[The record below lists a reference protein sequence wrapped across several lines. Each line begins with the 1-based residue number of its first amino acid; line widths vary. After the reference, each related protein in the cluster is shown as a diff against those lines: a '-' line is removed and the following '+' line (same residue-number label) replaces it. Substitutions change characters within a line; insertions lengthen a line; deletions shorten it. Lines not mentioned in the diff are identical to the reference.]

1 LQEEL
6 FFEPVNR
13 QGAFFQNSAPL
24 IGRKTEKEI
33 SFKRAMS
40 KSEYT
45 IGEIT
50 RIVKGEL
57 IQESDENAL
66 ISELV
71 IDSRRLIF
79 PEGSLFFAL
88 ISKRN
93 DGHKYIEELY
103 NKGVRSFIVETE
115 PSNLLL
121 LYNANIIKVKNS
133 LTSLQSL
140 AADHRKRFNIPVIG
154 ITGSNGK
161 TIVKEWLYQLLNES
175 KNIVRSPKSFNSQI
189 GVPLSVW
196 QMNEDN
202 ELAIFEAGISEQ
214 DEMDHLQSIIQPTI
228 GIFTNIGHAHD
239 ENFIN
244 RTQKAGE
251 KLKLFTKVKTLIY
264 CIDQKELQEG
274 IIKTGILKNI
284 GTFTWSRKTDADLM
298 VTSVTN
304 DGHYTYLTGIY
315 KNTELKI
322 GIPFT
327 DEASIENAIHCWAT
341 LLLMGFSQLLIARRM
356 RTLQPL
362 AMRLEMKAGI
372 NNCTLINDS
381 YSNDIDSL
389 AIALDFLNQ
398 QKQHRKK
405 TVILSDILQSGR
417 SDSHLYHEVSEL
429 LDMKQVNRLIGI
441 GKGISRQ
448 ASLFK
453 MDKEFFNSTE
463 DFLDSYTL
471 SSFANESVLLKGA
484 RLFGFERIS
493 ESLQQKT
500 HETVLE
506 IDLNALVH
514 NLNYYRSKLEPGL
527 KVMAMVKAFSY
538 GSGSYEIANVL
549 QFHQVDY
556 LTVAYTDE
564 GVELRKAGIK
574 LPIMV
579 MNPDEESFDAMLKYQ
594 LEPEIY
600 SFRVLK
606 MLETALLRLS
616 PNSQP
621 VGIHIK
627 IDTGMHRLGFDPA
640 EVDELINQI
649 KGRPYIVV
657 KSVFSHL
664 AASDNMKNDDF
675 TRHQI
680 SLFRMISE
688 RICYE
693 FEYPILRHI
702 ANTAAISRFPEARF
716 DMVRLGI
723 GLYGIAPLTEEQEKL
738 ENVSTLRSI
747 ISQIKNVLPEDTVG
761 YDRRYKAMT
770 ETTIAI
776 VPIGYAD
783 GLSRALSNG
792 IGHFK
797 VKGKF
802 APVVGSICMDMTMID
817 ITGINA
823 REGDEVIIF
832 GKDLPI
838 TRLADEMGSIPYEI
852 LSGISQRVKRVYY
865 QE

>member
-1 LQEEL
+1 
-6 FFEPVNR
+6 
-13 QGAFFQNSAPL
+13 
-24 IGRKTEKEI
+24 
-33 SFKRAMS
+33 MS
-40 KSEYT
+40 KSEYS
-45 IGEIT
+45 ISDIN

-57 IQESDENAL
+57 ILESNTNTL
-66 ISELV
+66 ISELA
-71 IDSRRLIF
+71 IDSRRLIV
-79 PEGSLFFAL
+79 PEVSIFFAL
-88 ISKRN
+88 TSKRN

-103 NKGVRSFIVETE
+103 DKGVRNFVVEHE

-121 LYNANIIKVKNS
+121 LYNANIIKVKNT
-133 LTSLQSL
+133 LTALQAL
-140 AADHRKRFNIPVIG
+140 AAAHRKQFSIPVIG

-161 TIVKEWLYQLLNES
+161 TIVKEWLYQLMNES
-175 KNIVRSPKSFNSQI
+175 RNIVRSPKSFNSQI

-196 QMNEDN
+196 QMREDHD
-202 ELAIFEAGISEQ
+202 LGIFEAGISEQ
-214 DEMDHLQSIIQPTI
+214 DEMDHLQPIIQPTI

-274 IIKTGILKNI
+274 IIKTGLLKNI
-284 GTFTWSRKTDADLM
+284 ETFTWSRKTAADLQI
-298 VTSVTN
+298 TSVQS
-304 DGHYTYLTGIY
+304 DGHFSKLTGLF
-315 KNTELKI
+315 KNSEI
-322 GIPFT
+322 IIDIPFI

-341 LLLMGFSQLLIARRM
+341 MLLMDFNNKLISKRM

-389 AIALDFLNQ
+389 SIALDFLNQ

-417 SDSHLYHEVSEL
+417 SDSHLYSEVSEL
-429 LDMKQVNRLIGI
+429 LNQKKVNRFIGI
-441 GKGISRQ
+441 GKGISRH

-453 MDKEFFNSTE
+453 MENEFFETTDE
-463 DFLDSYTL
+463 FLESYSL
-471 SSFANESVLLKGA
+471 NAFANESILLKGA
-484 RLFGFERIS
+484 RIFGFERIT

-514 NLNYYRSKLEPGL
+514 NLNYYRSMVDPG
-527 KVMAMVKAFSY
+527 VRIMAMVKAFSY

-556 LTVAYTDE
+556 LTVAYADE

-579 MNPDEESFDAMLKYQ
+579 MNPDEESFDAIIKYQ

-606 MLETALLRLS
+606 MLEAALLRMT

-627 IDTGMHRLGFDPA
+627 IDTGMHRLGFDPT

-649 KGRPYIVV
+649 KGRTPISV

-664 AASDNMKNDDF
+664 AASDSESNDDF

-688 RICYE
+688 RISYE
-693 FEYPILRHI
+693 FDYPIFRHI
-702 ANTAAISRFPEARF
+702 ANTAAITRFPEARF
-716 DMVRLGI
+716 DMVRIGI
-723 GLYGIAPLTEEQEKL
+723 GLYGIAPLPAEQEFL
-738 ENVSTLRSI
+738 QNVSTLRSV
-747 ISQIKNVLPEDTVG
+747 ISQIKHILPDDTVG
-761 YDRRYKAMT
+761 YNRRYKAKN

-792 IGHFK
+792 IGHLK
-797 VKGKF
+797 VRGKLV
-802 APVVGSICMDMTMID
+802 PIVGSICMDMTMID

-823 REGDEVIIF
+823 HEGDEVLIF

-852 LSGISQRVKRVYY
+852 MSSISQRVKRIYY

>member
-1 LQEEL
+1 
-6 FFEPVNR
+6 
-13 QGAFFQNSAPL
+13 
-24 IGRKTEKEI
+24 
-33 SFKRAMS
+33 MS
-40 KSEYT
+40 KSEYS
-45 IGEIT
+45 INDINK
-50 RIVKGEL
+50 IVKGEL
-57 IQESDENAL
+57 ILENNSNAL
-66 ISELV
+66 ISELA
-71 IDSRRLIF
+71 IDSRKLIV
-79 PEGSLFFAL
+79 PEVSLFFAL
-88 ISKRN
+88 TSKRN

-103 NKGVRSFIVETE
+103 EKGVRNFIVEYE

-121 LYNANIIKVKNS
+121 LYNANIIKVKNT
-133 LTSLQSL
+133 LIALQVL
-140 AADHRKRFNIPVIG
+140 AAAHRKQFNIPVIG

-175 KNIVRSPKSFNSQI
+175 RNIVRSPKSFNSQI

-196 QMNEDN
+196 QMRDDHD
-202 ELAIFEAGISEQ
+202 LGIFEAGISEQ
-214 DEMDHLQSIIQPTI
+214 DEMDRLQPIIQPTI

-239 ENFIN
+239 ENFIS

-274 IIKTGILKNI
+274 IIKSGLLKNI
-284 GTFTWSRKTDADLM
+284 ETFTWSRKTEADLQIK
-298 VTSVTN
+298 SVES
-304 DGHYTYLTGIY
+304 DGHFSKLSGLY
-315 KNTELKI
+315 KDSEVTI
-322 GIPFT
+322 DIPFI
-327 DEASIENAIHCWAT
+327 DEASVENAIHCWAT
-341 LLLMGFSQLLIARRM
+341 MLLMDYNNKLISKRM
-356 RTLQPL
+356 RNLQPL

-389 AIALDFLNQ
+389 SIALDFLNQ

-417 SDSHLYHEVSEL
+417 SDSHLYNEVSEL
-429 LDMKQVNRLIGI
+429 LNQKKVDRFIGI
-441 GKGISRQ
+441 GKGISRH
-448 ASLFK
+448 AALFK
-453 MDKEFFNSTE
+453 MENQFFESTE
-463 DFLDSYTL
+463 EFLDSYSL
-471 SSFANESVLLKGA
+471 NEFVNESILLKGA
-484 RLFGFERIS
+484 RVFRFERIT

-514 NLNYYRSKLEPGL
+514 NLNYYRSMVDPGV
-527 KVMAMVKAFSY
+527 KIMAMVKAFSY

-556 LTVAYTDE
+556 LTVAYADE
-564 GVELRKAGIK
+564 GVELRKSGIK

-579 MNPDEESFDAMLKYQ
+579 MNPDEESFDAIIKYQ

-606 MLETALLRLS
+606 MLEAALLRMTS
-616 PNSQP
+616 NSQT

-627 IDTGMHRLGFDPA
+627 IDTGMHRLGFDPI

-649 KGRPYIVV
+649 KGRATISV

-664 AASDNMKNDDF
+664 AASDNVSSDDF

-680 SLFRMISE
+680 SLFRMISD
-688 RICYE
+688 RISYE
-693 FEYPILRHI
+693 FDYPILRHI
-702 ANTAAISRFPEARF
+702 ANTAAITRFPEARF
-716 DMVRLGI
+716 DMVRIGI
-723 GLYGIAPLTEEQEKL
+723 GLYGIAPMPEEQEFL
-738 ENVSTLRSI
+738 QNVSTLRSV
-747 ISQIKNVLPEDTVG
+747 ISQIKHVQPNDTVG
-761 YDRRYKAMT
+761 YNRRYKAKK

-792 IGHFK
+792 IGHLK
-797 VKGKF
+797 VRGKLT
-802 APVVGSICMDMTMID
+802 PIVGSICMDMTMID
-817 ITGINA
+817 ITCINA
-823 REGDEVIIF
+823 QEGDEVLIF

-852 LSGISQRVKRVYY
+852 LSSISQRVKRVYY

>member
-1 LQEEL
+1 
-6 FFEPVNR
+6 
-13 QGAFFQNSAPL
+13 
-24 IGRKTEKEI
+24 
-33 SFKRAMS
+33 MS

-45 IGEIT
+45 ISEIT
-50 RIVKGEL
+50 RIIKGEL
-57 IQESDENAL
+57 IQESNADAL
-66 ISELV
+66 ITELT
-71 IDSRRLIF
+71 IDSRRLIT
-79 PEGSLFFAL
+79 PEVSLFFAL
-88 ISKRN
+88 TSKRN
-93 DGHKYIEELY
+93 DGHKYIEEIY
-103 NKGVRSFIVETE
+103 EKGVRNFVVEVA
-115 PSNLLL
+115 PVNLLL
-121 LYNANIIKVKNS
+121 LYNANIILVKNTLS
-133 LTSLQSL
+133 ALQAL
-140 AADHRKRFNIPVIG
+140 AAAHRKQFKMPVIG

-196 QMNEDN
+196 QIREDHD
-202 ELAIFEAGISEQ
+202 LAIFEAGISEP
-214 DEMDHLQSIIQPTI
+214 DEMDHLQPIIQPSI

-244 RTQKAGE
+244 RIQKAGE

-274 IIKTGILKNI
+274 IIKTGLLKNI
-284 GTFTWSRKTDADLM
+284 ETFTWSRKTDADLQIKTVYSEGHFTQ
-298 VTSVTN
+298 VTAS
-304 DGHYTYLTGIY
+304 Y
-315 KNTELKI
+315 KESEI
-322 GIPFT
+322 SIEIPFT
-327 DEASIENAIHCWAT
+327 DEASIENAIHCWSAM
-341 LLLMGFSQLLIARRM
+341 LLMGFGNELISKRM

-417 SDSHLYHEVSEL
+417 SENQLYSDVSEL
-429 LDMKQVNRLIGI
+429 LNQKQIDRLVGI

-448 ASLFK
+448 SALFK
-453 MDKEFFNSTE
+453 IEKEFFTTTE
-463 DFLDSYTL
+463 EFLESY
-471 SSFANESVLLKGA
+471 SSGAFANESILLKGA
-484 RLFGFERIS
+484 RVFGFERIT

-506 IDLNALVH
+506 INLNALVH
-514 NLNYYRSKLEPGL
+514 NLNYYRSKIDPGV

-538 GSGSYEIANVL
+538 GSGSFEIANVL

-556 LTVAYTDE
+556 LAVAYADE
-564 GVELRKAGIK
+564 GVELRKAGIV

-600 SFRVLK
+600 SFRILK
-606 MLETALLRLS
+606 MLEAALLRQS
-616 PNSQP
+616 INAHP
-621 VGIHIK
+621 VGVHIK
-627 IDTGMHRLGFDPA
+627 IDTGMHRLGFNPSD
-640 EVDELINQI
+640 VDELINQL
-649 KGRPYIVV
+649 KGRPNIVI

-664 AASDNMKNDDF
+664 AASDSPNNDDF

-688 RICYE
+688 RINSE
-693 FEYPILRHI
+693 FDYPILRHL
-702 ANTAAISRFPEARF
+702 ANTAAITRFPEARF
-716 DMVRLGI
+716 DMVRVGI
-723 GLYGIAPLTEEQEKL
+723 GLYGISPNPDEQELL
-738 ENVSTLRSI
+738 ENVSTLRSV
-747 ISQIKNVLPEDTVG
+747 ISQIKHVNAGDTVG
-761 YDRRYKAMT
+761 YNRRYKAKRD
-770 ETTIAI
+770 TTIAV

-792 IGHFK
+792 IGHLK
-797 VKGKF
+797 VRGKF
-802 APVVGSICMDMTMID
+802 APIVGSICMDMTMID
-817 ITGINA
+817 ITCINA
-823 REGDEVIIF
+823 QEGDEVIIF
-832 GKDLPI
+832 GKELPI

-852 LSGISQRVKRVYY
+852 LSGISQRVKRVYF

>member
-1 LQEEL
+1 
-6 FFEPVNR
+6 
-13 QGAFFQNSAPL
+13 
-24 IGRKTEKEI
+24 
-33 SFKRAMS
+33 MS

-45 IGEIT
+45 ISEIT
-50 RIVKGEL
+50 RIIKGVL
-57 IQESDENAL
+57 IHESDANAL
-66 ISELV
+66 IRELA
-71 IDSRRLIF
+71 IDSRRLIM

-88 ISKRN
+88 TSKRN

-103 NKGVRSFIVETE
+103 EKGVRNFVVEME
-115 PSNLLL
+115 PTNLLL
-121 LYNANIIKVKNS
+121 LYNANIILVKNT
-133 LTSLQSL
+133 LFALQAL
-140 AADHRKRFNIPVIG
+140 AAAHRKQFNIPVIG

-161 TIVKEWLYQLLNES
+161 TMVKEWLYQLLNES

-196 QMNEDN
+196 QMREDHD
-202 ELAIFEAGISEQ
+202 LAIFEAGISEP
-214 DEMDHLQSIIQPTI
+214 DEMDHLQPIIQPTI

-244 RTQKAGE
+244 RIQKAGE
-251 KLKLFTKVKTLIY
+251 KFKLFTKVKTLVY
-264 CIDQKELQEG
+264 SIDQKELQEG
-274 IIKTGILKNI
+274 IIKTGLLKNI
-284 GTFTWSRKTDADLM
+284 ETFTWSRKVAADLQIL
-298 VTSVTN
+298 SVEPN
-304 DGHYTYLTGIY
+304 GHFTQLNATYKGSEISI
-315 KNTELKI
+315 E
-322 GIPFT
+322 IPFT

-341 LLLMGFSQLLIARRM
+341 MLLMDYNNTLIAKRM
-356 RTLQPL
+356 RMLQPL

-389 AIALDFLNQ
+389 SIALDFLNQ

-417 SDSHLYHEVSEL
+417 SENHLYSEVSEL
-429 LDMKQVNRLIGI
+429 LNQKKIDRLIGI

-453 MDKEFFNSTE
+453 VEKEFFNTTE
-463 DFLDSYTL
+463 EFLDSYSL
-471 SSFANESVLLKGA
+471 NAFANESILLKGA
-484 RLFGFERIS
+484 RMFGFERIT

-506 IDLNALVH
+506 IDLSALVH
-514 NLNYYRSKLEPGL
+514 NLNYYRSKLDPGT

-538 GSGSYEIANVL
+538 GSGSFEIANIL

-556 LTVAYTDE
+556 LTVAYADE
-564 GVELRKAGIK
+564 GIELRKAGIK

-579 MNPDEESFDAMLKYQ
+579 MNPDEESFDAIIKYQ

-606 MLETALLRLS
+606 MLEASLLKLS
-616 PNSQP
+616 VNSPP

-627 IDTGMHRLGFDPA
+627 IDTGMHRLGFDPV

-649 KGRPYIVV
+649 KDRPHISV

-664 AASDNMKNDDF
+664 AASDSPANDDF

-688 RICYE
+688 RISFE
-693 FEYPILRHI
+693 FDYPILSHI
-702 ANTAAISRFPEARF
+702 ANTAAITRFPEARF

-723 GLYGIAPLTEEQEKL
+723 GLYGIAPMPEEQEKL

-747 ISQIKNVLPEDTVG
+747 ISQIKHVQSDDTVG
-761 YDRRYKAMT
+761 YNRRYKANK

-792 IGHFK
+792 IGHLK
-797 VKGKF
+797 VRGIF
-802 APVVGSICMDMTMID
+802 APIVGSICMDMTMID
-817 ITGINA
+817 ITCINA
-823 REGDEVIIF
+823 HEGDEVIIF

-852 LSGISQRVKRVYY
+852 LSGISQRVKRVYF

>member
-1 LQEEL
+1 
-6 FFEPVNR
+6 
-13 QGAFFQNSAPL
+13 
-24 IGRKTEKEI
+24 
-33 SFKRAMS
+33 MS

-45 IGEIT
+45 ISEIT
-50 RIVKGEL
+50 RIIKGEL
-57 IQESDENAL
+57 IQESDPNTT
-66 ISELV
+66 ISELA
-71 IDSRRLIF
+71 IDSRRLIV
-79 PEGSLFFAL
+79 PEVSLFFAL
-88 ISKRN
+88 TSKRN

-103 NKGVRSFIVETE
+103 EKGVRNFVVENE

-121 LYNANIIKVKNS
+121 LYNTNIIKVKNT
-133 LTSLQSL
+133 LLALQAL
-140 AADHRKRFNIPVIG
+140 AAAHRKQFNIPVIG

-175 KNIVRSPKSFNSQI
+175 RNIVRSPKSFNSQI

-196 QMNEDN
+196 QIREDHD
-202 ELAIFEAGISEQ
+202 LAIFEAGISEQ
-214 DEMDHLQSIIQPTI
+214 DEMDHLQPIIQPTI

-239 ENFIN
+239 ENFIS

-264 CIDQKELQEG
+264 CIDQKELQEA
-274 IIKTGILKNI
+274 IIKTGLLKNI
-284 GTFTWSRKTDADLM
+284 ETFTWSRKTIADLQII
-298 VTSVTN
+298 SVHSDAHFTQ
-304 DGHYTYLTGIY
+304 LTAIY
-315 KNTELKI
+315 KEAEISLR
-322 GIPFT
+322 IPFT

-341 LLLMGFSQLLIARRM
+341 MLLMGYSNTLISNRM

-362 AMRLEMKAGI
+362 AMRLEMKAGT

-389 AIALDFLNQ
+389 SIALDFLNQ

-417 SDSHLYHEVSEL
+417 SDSHLYKEVSEL
-429 LDMKQVNRLIGI
+429 LDMKQVDRLIGI
-441 GKGISRQ
+441 GKGIGRQ
-448 ASLFK
+448 SVLFK
-453 MDKEFFNSTE
+453 MEKEFFDTTE
-463 DFLDSYTL
+463 DFLNSFTL
-471 SSFANESVLLKGA
+471 NAFANESILLKGA
-484 RLFGFERIS
+484 RIFGFERIT

-506 IDLNALVH
+506 INLNALVH
-514 NLNYYRSKLEPGL
+514 NLNYYRALLDPGV

-538 GSGSYEIANVL
+538 GSGSFEIANTL
-549 QFHQVDY
+549 QFHQIDY
-556 LTVAYTDE
+556 LTVAYADE

-579 MNPDEESFDAMLKYQ
+579 MNPDEESFDAIIKYH

-606 MLETALLRLS
+606 MLEAALLRMTI
-616 PNSQP
+616 NSQP

-627 IDTGMHRLGFDPA
+627 IDTGMHRLGFDPI
-640 EVDELINQI
+640 EIDELIKQI
-649 KGRPYIVV
+649 KGRATIKV

-664 AASDNMKNDDF
+664 AASDSEKNDDF

-688 RICYE
+688 RICIE
-693 FEYPILRHI
+693 FDYPILRHI
-702 ANTAAISRFPEARF
+702 ANTAAITRFPEAHF

-723 GLYGIAPLTEEQEKL
+723 GLYGIAPLADEQDYL
-738 ENVSTLRSI
+738 ENVSTLRSV
-747 ISQIKNVLPEDTVG
+747 ISQIKHVLPPDTVG
-761 YDRRYKAMT
+761 YNRRYKAKK

-792 IGHFK
+792 IGHLR

-802 APVVGSICMDMTMID
+802 VPIVGSICMDMTMID
-817 ITGINA
+817 ISGINA
-823 REGDEVIIF
+823 HEGDEVLIF

-838 TRLADEMGSIPYEI
+838 ARLADEMGSIPYEI
-852 LSGISQRVKRVYY
+852 LTGISQRVKRVYY

>member
-1 LQEEL
+1 
-6 FFEPVNR
+6 
-13 QGAFFQNSAPL
+13 
-24 IGRKTEKEI
+24 
-33 SFKRAMS
+33 MS

-45 IGEIT
+45 VSEIT
-50 RIVKGEL
+50 RILKGEL
-57 IQESDENAL
+57 IQESNENAL

-71 IDSRRLIF
+71 IDSRQLIV
-79 PEGSLFFAL
+79 PDGSLFFA
-88 ISKRN
+88 ITSKRN

-103 NKGVRSFIVETE
+103 NKGVRNFVVEVE

-121 LYNANIIKVKNS
+121 LYDANIIRVNNT
-133 LTSLQSL
+133 LTALQTL
-140 AADHRKRFNIPVIG
+140 AAAHRKQFNIPVIG

-175 KNIVRSPKSFNSQI
+175 KNVVRSPKSFNSQI

-196 QMNEDN
+196 QIREDH

-214 DEMDHLQSIIQPTI
+214 DEMDHLQPIIQPTI

-251 KLKLFTKVKTLIY
+251 KLKLFTKVKTLVY
-264 CIDQKELQEG
+264 CTDQKELQEG
-274 IIKTGILKNI
+274 IIKTGLLKNI
-284 GTFTWSRKTDADLM
+284 ETFTWSRKGIADLQI
-298 VTSVTN
+298 TSVETT
-304 DGHYTYLTGIY
+304 GHYTQLTGIY
-315 KNTELKI
+315 KNNEISI

-327 DEASIENAIHCWAT
+327 DDASIENVIHCWAT
-341 LLLMGFSQLLIARRM
+341 MLLMGYSQLLITRRM

-362 AMRLEMKAGI
+362 AMRLEMKAGM

-389 AIALDFLNQ
+389 SIALDFLNQ
-398 QKQHRKK
+398 QKQHRKR

-417 SDSHLYHEVSEL
+417 SDSHLYKEVNEL
-429 LDMKQVNRLIGI
+429 LETKQIDRLIGI

-448 ASLFK
+448 TSLFK
-453 MDKEFFNSTE
+453 MEKEFFNSTE
-463 DFLDSYTL
+463 EFLDSY
-471 SSFANESVLLKGA
+471 SSSAFANESILLKGA
-484 RLFGFERIS
+484 RIFGFERIT

-514 NLNYYRSKLEPGL
+514 NLNYYRSKLDPGV

-556 LTVAYTDE
+556 LTVAYADE
-564 GVELRKAGIK
+564 GVELRKAGIR

-579 MNPDEESFDAMLKYQ
+579 MNPDEESFDTMLRFQ

-606 MLETALLRLS
+606 MLEASLLRLS
-616 PNSQP
+616 SNSQP

-649 KGRPYIVV
+649 KGRPHIVV

-664 AASDNMKNDDF
+664 AASDNPKNDDF

-688 RICYE
+688 RISFE
-693 FEYPILRHI
+693 FDYPILRHI
-702 ANTAAISRFPEARF
+702 ANTAAISRFPEARL

-723 GLYGIAPLTEEQEKL
+723 GLYGIAPMPEEQEKL
-738 ENVSTLRSI
+738 EYVSTLRSI
-747 ISQIKNVLPEDTVG
+747 ISQIKHIAPEDTVG
-761 YDRRYKAMT
+761 YDRRYKAKK
-770 ETTIAI
+770 ETSIAI

-792 IGHFK
+792 IGHLK
-797 VKGKF
+797 VNGKF
-802 APVVGSICMDMTMID
+802 APIVGSICMDMTMID
-817 ITGINA
+817 VTEINA
-823 REGDEVIIF
+823 REGDDVIIF
-832 GKDLPI
+832 GKELPI
-838 TRLADEMGSIPYEI
+838 SRLADEMGSIPYEI
-852 LSGISQRVKRVYY
+852 LSGISQRVKRVYF

>member
-1 LQEEL
+1 
-6 FFEPVNR
+6 
-13 QGAFFQNSAPL
+13 
-24 IGRKTEKEI
+24 
-33 SFKRAMS
+33 MS

-45 IGEIT
+45 ISEIT

-57 IQESDENAL
+57 IQESDDPSL
-66 ISELV
+66 INELV
-71 IDSRRLIF
+71 IDSRRLVA

-88 ISKRN
+88 TSKRN

-103 NKGVRSFIVETE
+103 EKGVRNFIVENE
-115 PSNLLL
+115 PPNLLL
-121 LYNANIIKVKNS
+121 LYNANIVKVKNS
-133 LTSLQSL
+133 LFALQ
-140 AADHRKRFNIPVIG
+140 AVAIAHRKQFKIPVLG

-196 QMNEDN
+196 QMREDHD
-202 ELAIFEAGISEQ
+202 LAIFEAGISEP
-214 DEMDHLQSIIQPTI
+214 DEMDHLQPIIQPTI

-244 RTQKAGE
+244 RIQKAGE
-251 KLKLFTKVKTLIY
+251 KLKLFTRVKTLIY

-284 GTFTWSRKTDADLM
+284 ETFTWSRNTKADLQI
-298 VTSVTN
+298 TSVLAN
-304 DGHYTYLTGIY
+304 GHYTQIAGIF
-315 KNTELKI
+315 KGNEISI

-327 DEASIENAIHCWAT
+327 DEASIENVIHCWAT
-341 LLLMGFSQLLIARRM
+341 MLLMGFGQNMITRRM
-356 RTLQPL
+356 RNLQPL
-362 AMRLEMKAGI
+362 AMRLEMKAGM

-417 SDSHLYHEVSEL
+417 SDSHLYNEVNEL
-429 LDMKQVNRLIGI
+429 LVSKQIDRLIGI

-448 ASLFK
+448 APIFK
-453 MDKEFFNSTE
+453 METEFFGSTE
-463 DFLDSYTL
+463 EFLDSYSLTA
-471 SSFANESVLLKGA
+471 FVNESILLKGA
-484 RLFGFERIS
+484 RIFGFERIT
-493 ESLQQKT
+493 EALQQKT

-506 IDLNALVH
+506 IDLNAIVH
-514 NLNYYRSKLEPGL
+514 NLNYYRAKIDSGV

-556 LTVAYTDE
+556 LTVAYADE
-564 GVELRKAGIK
+564 GVELRKAGIR

-579 MNPDEESFDAMLKYQ
+579 MNPDEESFDTMLKYQ

-606 MLETALLRLS
+606 MLETALLRFTA
-616 PNSQP
+616 NSQP

-627 IDTGMHRLGFDPA
+627 IDTGMHRLGFDPT

-649 KGRPYIVV
+649 KGRAHIRV

-664 AASDNMKNDDF
+664 AASDNEKNDDF

-688 RICYE
+688 RICFE
-693 FEYPILRHI
+693 FDYPILRHI
-702 ANTAAISRFPEARF
+702 ANTAAITRFPESRF

-723 GLYGIAPLTEEQEKL
+723 GLYGIAPMPEEQDKL

-747 ISQIKNVLPEDTVG
+747 ISQIKHIYPEETVG
-761 YDRRYKAMT
+761 YNRRYKAKK
-770 ETTIAI
+770 ETAIAI

-792 IGHFK
+792 IGHLK
-797 VKGKF
+797 VNGKF
-802 APVVGSICMDMTMID
+802 APVVGNICMDMTMID
-817 ITGINA
+817 VTEISA

-832 GKDLPI
+832 GKELPI

>member
-1 LQEEL
+1 
-6 FFEPVNR
+6 
-13 QGAFFQNSAPL
+13 
-24 IGRKTEKEI
+24 
-33 SFKRAMS
+33 MS
-40 KSEYT
+40 KSEYP
-45 IGEIT
+45 ISEIT
-50 RIVKGEL
+50 RIIKGEL
-57 IQESDENAL
+57 IHASDPNAH
-66 ISELV
+66 ISELA
-71 IDSRRLIF
+71 IDSRRLII

-88 ISKRN
+88 TSKRN

-103 NKGVRSFIVETE
+103 EKGVRNFVVEHE
-115 PSNLLL
+115 PANLLL
-121 LYNANIIKVKNS
+121 LYNANIILVKNT
-133 LTSLQSL
+133 LFALQAL
-140 AADHRKRFNIPVIG
+140 AAAHRKQFKIPVIG

-161 TIVKEWLYQLLNES
+161 TMVKEWLYQLLNES

-196 QMNEDN
+196 QMREDD
-202 ELAIFEAGISEQ
+202 ELAIFEAGISEP
-214 DEMDHLQSIIQPTI
+214 DEMDHLQPIIQPTL

-244 RTQKAGE
+244 RIQKAGE
-251 KLKLFTKVKTLIY
+251 KFKLFTKVKTLIY

-274 IIKTGILKNI
+274 IIKTGLLKNI
-284 GTFTWSRKTDADLM
+284 ETFTWSRKVAADLKVSM
-298 VTSVTN
+298 VLH
-304 DGHYTYLTGIY
+304 DGHFTELTAIY
-315 KNTELKI
+315 KGDEI
-322 GIPFT
+322 SISIPFT

-341 LLLMGFSQLLIARRM
+341 MLLMGYNNTLISKRM

-389 AIALDFLNQ
+389 SIALDFLIQ

-417 SDSHLYHEVSEL
+417 SENHLYGEVSEL
-429 LDMKQVNRLIGI
+429 LNQKKIDRLIGI

-448 ASLFK
+448 AALFK
-453 MDKEFFNSTE
+453 VEKEFFNTTE
-463 DFLDSYTL
+463 EFLDSY
-471 SSFANESVLLKGA
+471 SVNVFANESILLKGA
-484 RLFGFERIS
+484 RIFGFERIT

-506 IDLNALVH
+506 IDLNALVQ
-514 NLNYYRSKLEPGL
+514 NLNYYRSKLDTGV

-538 GSGSYEIANVL
+538 GSGSFEIANIL

-556 LTVAYTDE
+556 LTVAYADE
-564 GVELRKAGIK
+564 GIELRKAGIK

-579 MNPDEESFDAMLKYQ
+579 MNPDEESFDAIIKYQ

-606 MLETALLRLS
+606 MLETSLLKLS
-616 PNSQP
+616 VNSPP

-627 IDTGMHRLGFDPA
+627 IDTGMHRLGFDPV

-649 KGRPYIVV
+649 KGRGHIIV

-664 AASDNMKNDDF
+664 AASDSPANDDF

-688 RICYE
+688 RISLE

-702 ANTAAISRFPEARF
+702 ANTAAITRFPEACF

-723 GLYGIAPLTEEQEKL
+723 GLYGIAPMPEEQEKL
-738 ENVSTLRSI
+738 VNVSTLRSI
-747 ISQIKNVLPEDTVG
+747 ISQIKHVPAGDTIG
-761 YDRRYKAMT
+761 YNRRFKAKHD
-770 ETTIAI
+770 TTIAI

-792 IGHFK
+792 IGHLK
-797 VKGKF
+797 VGGKF
-802 APVVGSICMDMTMID
+802 APIVGSICMDMTMID
-817 ITGINA
+817 ITCIKA
-823 REGDEVIIF
+823 HEGDEVIIF

-852 LSGISQRVKRVYY
+852 LTGISQRVKRVYF

>member
-1 LQEEL
+1 
-6 FFEPVNR
+6 
-13 QGAFFQNSAPL
+13 
-24 IGRKTEKEI
+24 
-33 SFKRAMS
+33 MS
-40 KSEYT
+40 KSEYS
-45 IGEIT
+45 ISEIT
-50 RIVKGEL
+50 QIVKGEL
-57 IQESDENAL
+57 IHVSDADAL
-66 ISELV
+66 ITELA
-71 IDSRRLIF
+71 IDSRRIIL

-88 ISKRN
+88 TSKRN

-103 NKGVRSFIVETE
+103 EKGVRNFVVEKE
-115 PSNLLL
+115 PVNLLL
-121 LYNANIIKVKNS
+121 LYNTNIIKVKNT
-133 LTSLQSL
+133 LFALQAL
-140 AADHRKRFNIPVIG
+140 ATAHRKQFNIPVIG

-196 QMNEDN
+196 QIREDH
-202 ELAIFEAGISEQ
+202 ELAIFEAGISEP
-214 DEMDHLQSIIQPTI
+214 DEMDHLQPIIQPTI

-244 RTQKAGE
+244 RIQKAGE
-251 KLKLFTKVKTLIY
+251 KFKLFTKVKTLVY

-274 IIKTGILKNI
+274 IIKTGLLKNI
-284 GTFTWSRKTDADLM
+284 DTFTWSRKTSADLQITT
-298 VTSVTN
+298 VCR
-304 DGHYTYLTGIY
+304 DGHTMQLTGLYQDAEIS
-315 KNTELKI
+315 I
-322 GIPFT
+322 AIPFT

-341 LLLMGFSQLLIARRM
+341 MLLMGYNNTLISRRM
-356 RTLQPL
+356 RMLQPL

-389 AIALDFLNQ
+389 SIALDFLNQ

-417 SDSHLYHEVSEL
+417 SDSHLYGDVSEL
-429 LDMKQVNRLIGI
+429 LNQRHIDRLIGI
-441 GKGISRQ
+441 GNGISRH
-448 ASLFK
+448 STLFK
-453 MDKEFFNSTE
+453 MEKEFFSTTE
-463 DFLDSYTL
+463 EFLDSY
-471 SSFANESVLLKGA
+471 SISAFANESILLKGA
-484 RLFGFERIS
+484 RIFGFERIT
-493 ESLQQKT
+493 EALQQKT

-506 IDLNALVH
+506 IDLNALVY
-514 NLNYYRSKLEPGL
+514 NLNYYRSNLDPGV

-538 GSGSYEIANVL
+538 GSGSYEIANIL

-556 LTVAYTDE
+556 LTVAYADE

-574 LPIMV
+574 MPIMI
-579 MNPDEESFDAMLKYQ
+579 MNPDEESFDAIIKYQ

-600 SFRVLK
+600 SFRVLR
-606 MLETALLRLS
+606 MLEAVLIKLS
-616 PNSQP
+616 ANTPSI
-621 VGIHIK
+621 GIHIK
-627 IDTGMHRLGFDPA
+627 IDTGMNRLGFDPS

-649 KGRPYIVV
+649 KDRAQIRV

-664 AASDNMKNDDF
+664 AASDSATNDDF

-688 RICYE
+688 RISFE

-702 ANTAAISRFPEARF
+702 ANTAAITRFPEARF

-723 GLYGIAPLTEEQEKL
+723 GLYGISPLPEEQEYL
-738 ENVSTLRSI
+738 QNVSTLRSV
-747 ISQIKNVLPEDTVG
+747 ISQIKHVSPDETVG
-761 YDRRYKAMT
+761 YNRRYKAPK

-792 IGHFK
+792 IGYLK
-797 VKGKF
+797 VNGKF
-802 APVVGSICMDMTMID
+802 APIVGSICMDMTMID
-817 ITGINA
+817 ITGINVH
-823 REGDEVIIF
+823 EGDEVIIF
-832 GKDLPI
+832 GKELPI

-852 LSGISQRVKRVYY
+852 LSGISQRVKRVYF

>member
-1 LQEEL
+1 
-6 FFEPVNR
+6 
-13 QGAFFQNSAPL
+13 
-24 IGRKTEKEI
+24 
-33 SFKRAMS
+33 MS

-45 IGEIT
+45 ISEIT
-50 RIVKGEL
+50 QIIKGEL
-57 IQESDENAL
+57 IHESDPNAR

-71 IDSRRLIF
+71 IDSRRLIM

-88 ISKRN
+88 TSKRN
-93 DGHKYIEELY
+93 DGHKYIEDLY
-103 NKGVRSFIVETE
+103 EKGVRNFVVEHE
-115 PSNLLL
+115 PTNLLL
-121 LYNANIIKVKNS
+121 LYNANIILVKS
-133 LTSLQSL
+133 TLVALQAL
-140 AADHRKRFNIPVIG
+140 AAAHRKQFKIPVIG

-161 TIVKEWLYQLLNES
+161 TMVKEWLYQLLNES

-196 QMNEDN
+196 QMREDHD
-202 ELAIFEAGISEQ
+202 LAIFEAGISEP
-214 DEMDHLQSIIQPTI
+214 DEMDHLQPIILPTI

-244 RTQKAGE
+244 RIQKAGE
-251 KLKLFTKVKTLIY
+251 KFKLFTKVKTLIY
-264 CIDQKELQEG
+264 CIDHKELLEG
-274 IIKTGILKNI
+274 IIKTGLLKNI
-284 GTFTWSRKTDADLM
+284 ETFTWSRKVAADLK
-298 VTSVTN
+298 VNLVQCDT
-304 DGHYTYLTGIY
+304 H
-315 KNTELKI
+315 NTELTALYKGDEI
-322 GIPFT
+322 SISIPFT

-341 LLLMGFSQLLIARRM
+341 MLLMGYTNTLIAKRM

-389 AIALDFLNQ
+389 SIALDFLNQ

-417 SDSHLYHEVSEL
+417 SENHLYSEVSEL
-429 LDMKQVNRLIGI
+429 LNQKQIDRLIGI

-448 ASLFK
+448 AALFK
-453 MDKEFFNSTE
+453 VEKEFFNSTE
-463 DFLDSYTL
+463 EFLDSY
-471 SSFANESVLLKGA
+471 SVNVFANESILLKGA
-484 RLFGFERIS
+484 RVFGFERIT

-506 IDLNALVH
+506 IDLSALIH
-514 NLNYYRSKLEPGL
+514 NLNYYRSKLDTGV

-538 GSGSYEIANVL
+538 GSGSFEIANIL

-556 LTVAYTDE
+556 LTVAYADE
-564 GVELRKAGIK
+564 GIELRKAGIK

-579 MNPDEESFDAMLKYQ
+579 MNPDEESFDAIIKYQ

-606 MLETALLRLS
+606 MLEASLLKLS
-616 PNSQP
+616 VNSPP

-627 IDTGMHRLGFDPA
+627 IDTGMHRLGFDPL
-640 EVDELINQI
+640 EVDELINQV
-649 KGRPYIVV
+649 KGRSHIIV

-664 AASDNMKNDDF
+664 AAADSVANDDY

-688 RICYE
+688 RITHE
-693 FEYPILRHI
+693 FDYPILRHI
-702 ANTAAISRFPEARF
+702 ANTAAITRFPEARF

-723 GLYGIAPLTEEQEKL
+723 GLYGIAPMPEEQEKL

-747 ISQIKNVLPEDTVG
+747 ISQIKHIQAEDTVG
-761 YDRRYKAMT
+761 YNRRFKAKND
-770 ETTIAI
+770 TTIAI

-792 IGHFK
+792 IGHLK
-797 VKGKF
+797 VGGKF
-802 APVVGSICMDMTMID
+802 APVVGSVCMDMTMID
-817 ITGINA
+817 ITNIKA
-823 REGDEVIIF
+823 HEGDEVIIF

-852 LSGISQRVKRVYY
+852 LTGISQRVKRVYY

>member
-1 LQEEL
+1 
-6 FFEPVNR
+6 
-13 QGAFFQNSAPL
+13 
-24 IGRKTEKEI
+24 
-33 SFKRAMS
+33 MS

-45 IGEIT
+45 ISEIT
-50 RIVKGEL
+50 QIIKGEL
-57 IQESDENAL
+57 IQECDRNAL
-66 ISELV
+66 VSELV
-71 IDSRRLIF
+71 IDSRRLTM
-79 PEGSLFFAL
+79 PEHSLFFAL

-103 NKGVRSFIVETE
+103 DKGVRNFVVENE
-115 PSNLLL
+115 PANLLL
-121 LYNANIIKVKNS
+121 LYNTNIIRVKNT
-133 LTSLQSL
+133 LFALQGL
-140 AADHRKRFNIPVIG
+140 AAMHRKQFNIPVIG

-161 TIVKEWLYQLLNES
+161 TVVKEWLYQLLNES

-196 QMNEDN
+196 QMREDHD
-202 ELAIFEAGISEQ
+202 LAIFEAGISEP
-214 DEMDHLQSIIQPTI
+214 DEMDRLQPIIQPTI

-244 RTQKAGE
+244 RIQKAGE
-251 KLKLFTKVKTLIY
+251 KLKLFTRVKTLIY
-264 CIDQKELQEG
+264 CTDQKELQEG

-284 GTFTWSRKTDADLM
+284 ETFTWSRKSPADLRITK
-298 VTSVTN
+298 VQS
-304 DGHYTYLTGIY
+304 DGHTTKLTGLY
-315 KNTELKI
+315 KDAEISI

-327 DEASIENAIHCWAT
+327 DEASIENVIHCWAT
-341 LLLMGFSQLLIARRM
+341 MLLTGYGETFISRRM
-356 RTLQPL
+356 HTLQPL
-362 AMRLEMKAGI
+362 AMRLEMKAGM
-372 NNCTLINDS
+372 NNCTIINDS

-389 AIALDFLNQ
+389 SIALDFLNQ

-429 LDMKQVNRLIGI
+429 LNTKQINKLIGI

-463 DFLDSYTL
+463 EFLDSYSL
-471 SSFANESVLLKGA
+471 SAFANESLLLKGA
-484 RLFGFERIS
+484 RIFGFERIT

-500 HETVLE
+500 HETVFE
-506 IDLNALVH
+506 IDLTALVH
-514 NLNYYRSKLEPGL
+514 NLNYYRSKLDAGG

-556 LTVAYTDE
+556 LAVAYADE

-574 LPIMV
+574 LPVMV

-606 MLETALLRLS
+606 MLEAAMLRLS
-616 PNSQP
+616 PGTQP

-627 IDTGMHRLGFDPA
+627 IDTGMHRLGFDPR
-640 EVDELINQI
+640 EVDELLNQL
-649 KGRPYIVV
+649 KGRANIVV

-664 AASDNMKNDDF
+664 AASENTKNDDF

-688 RICYE
+688 RIGDE
-693 FEYPILRHI
+693 FDYPILCHI
-702 ANTAAISRFPEARF
+702 ANTAAITRFPEARF

-723 GLYGIAPLTEEQEKL
+723 GLYGISPLSEEQEKL

-747 ISQIKNVLPEDTVG
+747 ISQIKHIMPDETVG
-761 YDRRYKAMT
+761 YNRRFKAKE

-776 VPIGYAD
+776 IPIGYAD
-783 GLSRALSNG
+783 GLNRALSNG
-792 IGHFK
+792 IGHLK
-797 VKGKF
+797 VKGKY
-802 APVVGSICMDMTMID
+802 APIVGSICMDMTMID

-823 REGDEVIIF
+823 SEGDEVIIF

-852 LSGISQRVKRVYY
+852 LTGISQRVKRVYF

>member
-1 LQEEL
+1 M
-6 FFEPVNR
+6 P
-13 QGAFFQNSAPL
+13 
-24 IGRKTEKEI
+24 EK
-33 SFKRAMS
+33 
-40 KSEYT
+40 
-45 IGEIT
+45 
-50 RIVKGEL
+50 
-57 IQESDENAL
+57 
-66 ISELV
+66 
-71 IDSRRLIF
+71 
-79 PEGSLFFAL
+79 SLFFAL
-88 ISKRN
+88 TSKRN

-103 NKGVRSFIVETE
+103 EKGVRNFVIENE
-115 PSNLLL
+115 PANLLL
-121 LYNANIIKVKNS
+121 LYNANIIKVKS
-133 LTSLQSL
+133 TLIALQSL
-140 AADHRKRFNIPVIG
+140 SAAHRKQFSVPVIG

-196 QMNEDN
+196 QMREDH

-214 DEMDHLQSIIQPTI
+214 DEMDHLQPIIQPTI

-274 IIKTGILKNI
+274 IIKTGLLKNI
-284 GTFTWSRKTDADLM
+284 DTFIWSRKTNADLQI
-298 VTSVTN
+298 TSVVSDFHHTK
-304 DGHYTYLTGIY
+304 LTGLY
-315 KNTELKI
+315 KNNEI
-322 GIPFT
+322 SISIPFT
-327 DEASIENAIHCWAT
+327 DEASIENVIHCWAT
-341 LLLMGFSQLLIARRM
+341 MLLLGYSQNIITKRM

-362 AMRLEMKAGI
+362 AMRLEMKAGM
-372 NNCTLINDS
+372 NNCTIINDS

-389 AIALDFLNQ
+389 SIALDFLNQ
-398 QKQHRKK
+398 QKQHRRK

-417 SDSHLYHEVSEL
+417 SDSHLYKEVSEL
-429 LDMKQVNRLIGI
+429 LNMKQIDRLIGI

-448 ASLFK
+448 SSLFP
-453 MDKEFFNSTE
+453 MDKEFFNTTE
-463 DFLDSYTL
+463 DFLDSYSL
-471 SSFANESVLLKGA
+471 GSFSNESILLKGA
-484 RLFGFERIS
+484 RIFGFERIT
-493 ESLQQKT
+493 EALQQKT

-506 IDLNALVH
+506 INLNALVH
-514 NLNYYRSKLEPGL
+514 NLNYYRGKLDPGT

-556 LTVAYTDE
+556 LTVAYADE
-564 GVELRKAGIK
+564 GVELRKSGIK

-579 MNPDEESFDAMLKYQ
+579 MNPDEESFDSMLKYQ

-606 MLETALLRLS
+606 MLESALLRHS

-627 IDTGMHRLGFDPA
+627 IDTGMHRLGFDPV

-649 KGRPYIVV
+649 KGRPNIIV

-664 AASDNMKNDDF
+664 AASDNQKNDDF
-675 TRHQI
+675 TRHQV

-693 FEYPILRHI
+693 FDYPILRHI

-723 GLYGIAPLTEEQEKL
+723 GLYGIAPNAEEQEKL

-747 ISQIKNVLPEDTVG
+747 ISQIKHVVPDDTVG
-761 YDRRYKAMT
+761 YNRRYKAKND
-770 ETTIAI
+770 TTIAI

-792 IGHFK
+792 IGHLK
-797 VKGKF
+797 VRGKF
-802 APVVGSICMDMTMID
+802 APVVGSICMDMTIID

-823 REGDEVIIF
+823 QEGDEVLFF

>member
-1 LQEEL
+1 
-6 FFEPVNR
+6 
-13 QGAFFQNSAPL
+13 
-24 IGRKTEKEI
+24 
-33 SFKRAMS
+33 MS

-45 IGEIT
+45 ISEIT
-50 RIVKGEL
+50 QVVKGEL

-66 ISELV
+66 ISDLV
-71 IDSRRLIF
+71 IDSRRLIM

-88 ISKRN
+88 ASKRN

-103 NKGVRSFIVETE
+103 EKGVRNFVVENE
-115 PSNLLL
+115 PTNLLL
-121 LYNANIIKVKNS
+121 LYNANIIKVKNT
-133 LTSLQSL
+133 LFALQAL
-140 AADHRKRFNIPVIG
+140 AAAHRKQFKIPVIG

-196 QMNEDN
+196 QMREDHD
-202 ELAIFEAGISEQ
+202 LAIFEAGISEQ
-214 DEMDHLQSIIQPTI
+214 DEMDRLQPIIQPTI

-244 RTQKAGE
+244 RIQKAGE
-251 KLKLFTKVKTLIY
+251 KLKLFTRVKTLVY

-284 GTFTWSRKTDADLM
+284 ETFTWSRKIPADLRITA
-298 VTSVTN
+298 VQP
-304 DGHYTYLTGIY
+304 DGNFTQITGLY
-315 KNTELKI
+315 KDEEITIE
-322 GIPFT
+322 IPFS
-327 DEASIENAIHCWAT
+327 DEASIENALHCWAVM
-341 LLLMGFSQLLIARRM
+341 LLMEYSQSLISRRM
-356 RTLQPL
+356 RALQPI
-362 AMRLEMKAGI
+362 AMRLEMKAGM

-389 AIALDFLNQ
+389 GIALDFLNQ

-417 SDSHLYHEVSEL
+417 SENHLYQEVSDL
-429 LDMKQVNRLIGI
+429 LILKQADRLIGI

-448 ASLFK
+448 AALFTTE
-453 MDKEFFNSTE
+453 KEFYNTTE
-463 DFLDSYTL
+463 EFLDSY
-471 SSFANESVLLKGA
+471 SHASFANESILLKGA
-484 RLFGFERIS
+484 RIFEFERIT

-506 IDLNALVH
+506 INLNALVH
-514 NLNYYRSKLEPGL
+514 NLNYYRSKLDPGV

-556 LTVAYTDE
+556 LTVAYADE
-564 GVELRKAGIK
+564 GIELRKAGIR

-579 MNPDEESFDAMLKYQ
+579 MNPDEESFDSMIKNQ

-606 MLETALLRLS
+606 MLEAALLRLS
-616 PNSQP
+616 PHSSA

-627 IDTGMHRLGFDPA
+627 IDTGMHRLGFDPVEA
-640 EVDELINQI
+640 DELINQI
-649 KGRPYIVV
+649 KGRAQIRV

-664 AASDNMKNDDF
+664 AASENADSDDF
-675 TRHQI
+675 THHQV

-688 RICYE
+688 RICSE
-693 FEYPILRHI
+693 FDYPILRHI
-702 ANTAAISRFPEARF
+702 ANTAAISRLPETRF

-723 GLYGIAPLTEEQEKL
+723 GLYGIAPNPEEQEKL
-738 ENVSTLRSI
+738 ENVSTLRST
-747 ISQIKNVLPEDTVG
+747 ISQIKHILPDETVG
-761 YDRRYKAMT
+761 YNRRFKAKK
-770 ETTIAI
+770 ETTLAI
-776 VPIGYAD
+776 IPIGYAD
-783 GLSRALSNG
+783 GLSRSLSNG
-792 IGHFK
+792 MGHLK
-797 VKGKF
+797 VNGQF
-802 APVVGSICMDMTMID
+802 APIIGTVCMDMTMID
-817 ITGINA
+817 VTDMNA
-823 REGDEVIIF
+823 HEGDEVIIF

-838 TRLADEMGSIPYEI
+838 ARLADEMGTIPYEI
-852 LSGISQRVKRVYY
+852 LTGISQRVKRVYF

>member
-1 LQEEL
+1 
-6 FFEPVNR
+6 
-13 QGAFFQNSAPL
+13 
-24 IGRKTEKEI
+24 
-33 SFKRAMS
+33 MS

-45 IGEIT
+45 VSEIT
-50 RIVKGEL
+50 RIIKGEL
-57 IQESDENAL
+57 IQESNANAL

-71 IDSRRLIF
+71 IDSRQLIV
-79 PEGSLFFAL
+79 PEGSLFFA
-88 ISKRN
+88 ITSKRN
-93 DGHKYIEELY
+93 DGHKYVEELY
-103 NKGVRSFIVETE
+103 NKGVRNFVVETE
-115 PSNLLL
+115 PANLLL
-121 LYNANIIKVKNS
+121 LYDANIIRVNNT
-133 LTSLQSL
+133 LTALQNL
-140 AADHRKRFNIPVIG
+140 AAAHRKQFNIPVIG

-175 KNIVRSPKSFNSQI
+175 KNVVRSPKSFNSQI

-196 QMNEDN
+196 QIREDH

-214 DEMDHLQSIIQPTI
+214 DEMDHLQPIIQPTI

-244 RTQKAGE
+244 RIQKAGE
-251 KLKLFTKVKTLIY
+251 KLKLFTKVKILVY
-264 CIDQKELQEG
+264 CTDQKELQEG
-274 IIKTGILKNI
+274 IIKTGLLKNI
-284 GTFTWSRKTDADLM
+284 ETFTWSRKGAADLQITT
-298 VTSVTN
+298 VETTGN
-304 DGHYTYLTGIY
+304 YTQLSGIY
-315 KNTELKI
+315 KGNEISI

-327 DEASIENAIHCWAT
+327 DDASIENAIHCWAT
-341 LLLMGFSQLLIARRM
+341 MLLMGYSQLLIARRM

-362 AMRLEMKAGI
+362 AMRLEMKAGM

-389 AIALDFLNQ
+389 SIALDFLNQ
-398 QKQHRKK
+398 QKQHRKR

-417 SDSHLYHEVSEL
+417 SDSHLYKDVSEL
-429 LDMKQVNRLIGI
+429 LETKQTDRLIGI

-448 ASLFK
+448 TSLFK
-453 MDKEFFNSTE
+453 MEKEFFASTE
-463 DFLDSYTL
+463 EFLDSYSL
-471 SSFANESVLLKGA
+471 SSFANESILLKGA
-484 RLFGFERIS
+484 RIFGFERIT
-493 ESLQQKT
+493 EALQQKT

-514 NLNYYRSKLEPGL
+514 NLNYYRSKLDPGV

-538 GSGSYEIANVL
+538 GSGSFEIANVL

-556 LTVAYTDE
+556 LTVAYADE
-564 GVELRKAGIK
+564 GVELRKAGIR

-579 MNPDEESFDAMLKYQ
+579 MNPDEESFDAMLRFQ

-606 MLETALLRLS
+606 MLEASLLRLS
-616 PNSQP
+616 LSSQP

-649 KGRPYIVV
+649 KGRPHIVV

-664 AASDNMKNDDF
+664 AASDSPKNDDF
-675 TRHQI
+675 SRHQI

-693 FEYPILRHI
+693 FDYPIIRHI

-723 GLYGIAPLTEEQEKL
+723 GLYGIAPMAEEQDKL

-747 ISQIKNVLPEDTVG
+747 ISQIKHIAPDDTVG
-761 YDRRYKAMT
+761 YNRRYKAKQ
-770 ETTIAI
+770 ETSIAI

-792 IGHFK
+792 IGHLK
-797 VKGKF
+797 VNGKF
-802 APVVGSICMDMTMID
+802 AAIVGSICMDMTMID
-817 ITGINA
+817 VTGINA
-823 REGDEVIIF
+823 REGDDVIIF

>member
-1 LQEEL
+1 
-6 FFEPVNR
+6 
-13 QGAFFQNSAPL
+13 
-24 IGRKTEKEI
+24 
-33 SFKRAMS
+33 MS
-40 KSEYT
+40 KSEYS
-45 IGEIT
+45 ISEIT
-50 RIVKGEL
+50 QIVKGEL
-57 IQESDENAL
+57 IHVSDADAL
-66 ISELV
+66 ITELA
-71 IDSRRLIF
+71 IDSRRIIL

-88 ISKRN
+88 TSKRN

-103 NKGVRSFIVETE
+103 EKGVRNFVVEEE
-115 PSNLLL
+115 PVNLLL
-121 LYNANIIKVKNS
+121 LYNTNIIKVKNT
-133 LTSLQSL
+133 LFALQAL
-140 AADHRKRFNIPVIG
+140 ATAHRKQFNIPVIG

-196 QMNEDN
+196 QIREDH
-202 ELAIFEAGISEQ
+202 ELAIFEAGISEP
-214 DEMDHLQSIIQPTI
+214 DEMDHLQPIIQPTI

-244 RTQKAGE
+244 RIQKAGE
-251 KLKLFTKVKTLIY
+251 KFKLFTKVKTLVY
-264 CIDQKELQEG
+264 CIDQKEVQEG
-274 IIKTGILKNI
+274 IIKTGLLKNI
-284 GTFTWSRKTDADLM
+284 DTFTWSRKTSADLQITT
-298 VTSVTN
+298 VCP
-304 DGHYTYLTGIY
+304 DGHTMQLTGLYQDAEIS
-315 KNTELKI
+315 I
-322 GIPFT
+322 AIPFT

-341 LLLMGFSQLLIARRM
+341 MLLMGYNNTLISRRM
-356 RTLQPL
+356 RMLQPL

-389 AIALDFLNQ
+389 SIALDFLNQ

-417 SDSHLYHEVSEL
+417 SDSHLYGDVSEL
-429 LDMKQVNRLIGI
+429 LNQRHIDRLIGI
-441 GKGISRQ
+441 GNGISRH
-448 ASLFK
+448 STLFK
-453 MDKEFFNSTE
+453 MEKEFFSTTE
-463 DFLDSYTL
+463 EFLDSY
-471 SSFANESVLLKGA
+471 SISAFANESILLKGA
-484 RLFGFERIS
+484 RIFGFERIT
-493 ESLQQKT
+493 EALQQKT

-506 IDLNALVH
+506 IDLNALVY
-514 NLNYYRSKLEPGL
+514 NLNYYRSNLDPGV

-556 LTVAYTDE
+556 LTVAYADE

-574 LPIMV
+574 MPIMI
-579 MNPDEESFDAMLKYQ
+579 MNPDEESFDAIIKYQ

-600 SFRVLK
+600 SFRVLR
-606 MLETALLRLS
+606 MLEAVLIKLS
-616 PNSQP
+616 ANTPSI
-621 VGIHIK
+621 GIHIK
-627 IDTGMHRLGFDPA
+627 IDTGMNRLGFDPS

-649 KGRPYIVV
+649 KDRAQIRV

-664 AASDNMKNDDF
+664 AASDSATNDDF

-688 RICYE
+688 RISFE
-693 FEYPILRHI
+693 FDYPILRHI
-702 ANTAAISRFPEARF
+702 ANTAAITRFPEARF

-723 GLYGIAPLTEEQEKL
+723 GLYGISPLPEEQEYL
-738 ENVSTLRSI
+738 QNVSTLRSV
-747 ISQIKNVLPEDTVG
+747 ISQIKHVSPDETVG
-761 YDRRYKAMT
+761 YNRRYKAQK

-792 IGHFK
+792 IGYLK
-797 VKGKF
+797 VNGKF
-802 APVVGSICMDMTMID
+802 APIVGSICMDMTMID
-817 ITGINA
+817 ITGINVH
-823 REGDEVIIF
+823 EGDEVIIF
-832 GKDLPI
+832 GKELPI

-852 LSGISQRVKRVYY
+852 LSGISQRVKRVYF

>member
-1 LQEEL
+1 
-6 FFEPVNR
+6 
-13 QGAFFQNSAPL
+13 
-24 IGRKTEKEI
+24 
-33 SFKRAMS
+33 MS

-45 IGEIT
+45 VSEIT
-50 RIVKGEL
+50 RIIKGEL
-57 IQESDENAL
+57 IQESNAKAF

-71 IDSRRLIF
+71 IDSRQLIV
-79 PEGSLFFAL
+79 PEGSLFFA
-88 ISKRN
+88 ITSKRN

-103 NKGVRSFIVETE
+103 NKGVRNFVVETE
-115 PSNLLL
+115 PANLLL
-121 LYNANIIKVKNS
+121 LYDANIIRVNNT
-133 LTSLQSL
+133 LTALQNL
-140 AADHRKRFNIPVIG
+140 AAAHRKQFNIPVIG

-175 KNIVRSPKSFNSQI
+175 KNVVRSPKSFNSQI

-196 QMNEDN
+196 QIREDH

-214 DEMDHLQSIIQPTI
+214 DEMDHLQPIIQPTI

-244 RTQKAGE
+244 RIQKAGE
-251 KLKLFTKVKTLIY
+251 KLKLFTKVKILVY
-264 CIDQKELQEG
+264 CTDQKELQEG
-274 IIKTGILKNI
+274 IIKTGLLKNI
-284 GTFTWSRKTDADLM
+284 ETFTWSRKGAANLQITT
-298 VTSVTN
+298 VETTGN
-304 DGHYTYLTGIY
+304 YTQLSGIY
-315 KNTELKI
+315 KDNEISI

-327 DEASIENAIHCWAT
+327 DDASIENAIHCWAT
-341 LLLMGFSQLLIARRM
+341 MLLMGYSQLLIARRM

-362 AMRLEMKAGI
+362 AMRLEMKAGM

-417 SDSHLYHEVSEL
+417 SDSHLYKDVSEL
-429 LDMKQVNRLIGI
+429 LETKQTDRLIGI

-453 MDKEFFNSTE
+453 MEKDFFASTE
-463 DFLDSYTL
+463 EFLDSYSL
-471 SSFANESVLLKGA
+471 SSFANESILLKGA
-484 RLFGFERIS
+484 RIFGFERIT
-493 ESLQQKT
+493 EALQQKT

-514 NLNYYRSKLEPGL
+514 NLNYYRSKLDPGV

-538 GSGSYEIANVL
+538 GSGSFEIANVL

-556 LTVAYTDE
+556 LTVAYADE
-564 GVELRKAGIK
+564 GVELRKAGIR

-579 MNPDEESFDAMLKYQ
+579 MNPDEESFDTMLRFQ

-606 MLETALLRLS
+606 MLEASLLRLS
-616 PNSQP
+616 LSSQP

-649 KGRPYIVV
+649 KGRPHIVV

-664 AASDNMKNDDF
+664 AASDSPKNDDF
-675 TRHQI
+675 SRHQI

-693 FEYPILRHI
+693 FDYPIIRHI

-723 GLYGIAPLTEEQEKL
+723 GLYGIAPMAEEQDKL

-747 ISQIKNVLPEDTVG
+747 ISQIKHIAPDDTVG
-761 YDRRYKAMT
+761 YNRRYKAKQ
-770 ETTIAI
+770 ETSIAI

-792 IGHFK
+792 IGHLK
-797 VKGKF
+797 VNGKF
-802 APVVGSICMDMTMID
+802 AAIVGSICMDMTMID
-817 ITGINA
+817 VTGINA
-823 REGDEVIIF
+823 REGDDVIIF

>member
-1 LQEEL
+1 
-6 FFEPVNR
+6 
-13 QGAFFQNSAPL
+13 
-24 IGRKTEKEI
+24 
-33 SFKRAMS
+33 MS
-40 KSEYT
+40 KSEYS
-45 IGEIT
+45 ISEIT

-57 IQESDENAL
+57 IQESNPNMV
-66 ISELV
+66 ITELV
-71 IDSRRLIF
+71 IDSRRLIS

-88 ISKRN
+88 TSKRN

-103 NKGVRSFIVETE
+103 EKGVRNFIVENE
-115 PSNLLL
+115 PVNLLL
-121 LYNANIIKVKNS
+121 LYNANIIKVKNT
-133 LTSLQSL
+133 LFALQAL
-140 AADHRKRFNIPVIG
+140 AAAHRKQFKIPVIG

-196 QMNEDN
+196 QMREDH
-202 ELAIFEAGISEQ
+202 ELAIFEAGISEP
-214 DEMDHLQSIIQPTI
+214 DEMDHLQPIILPTI

-244 RTQKAGE
+244 RIQKAGE
-251 KLKLFTKVKTLIY
+251 KFKLFTKVKTLVY

-274 IIKTGILKNI
+274 IIKTGLLKNI
-284 GTFTWSRKTDADLM
+284 ETFTWSRKTTADLQI
-298 VTSVTN
+298 TSVQS
-304 DGHYTYLTGIY
+304 DGHSTQLNGIY
-315 KNTELKI
+315 KGAELSI

-327 DEASIENAIHCWAT
+327 DEASIENAIQCWSAM
-341 LLLMGFSQLLIARRM
+341 LLMGYNNMLISKRM

-389 AIALDFLNQ
+389 SIALDFLNQ

-417 SDSHLYHEVSEL
+417 SEYHLYNEVNEL
-429 LDMKQVNRLIGI
+429 LVQKQIGRLIGI

-453 MDKEFFNSTE
+453 IEKEFFNTTE
-463 DFLDSYTL
+463 EFLDSYSI
-471 SSFANESVLLKGA
+471 SSFANESILLKGA
-484 RLFGFERIS
+484 RVFGFEHIT

-514 NLNYYRSKLEPGL
+514 NLNYYRSKLDPGM

-556 LTVAYTDE
+556 LTVAYADE

-600 SFRVLK
+600 SFRIMK
-606 MLETALLRLS
+606 MLEAALLRQS
-616 PNSQP
+616 PNSHP
-621 VGIHIK
+621 VGVHIK

-640 EVDELINQI
+640 EVDELINQL
-649 KGRPYIVV
+649 KGRPNIIV

-664 AASDNMKNDDF
+664 AASDNPGNDDF

-688 RICYE
+688 RISFE
-693 FEYPILRHI
+693 FEYHILRHI
-702 ANTAAISRFPEARF
+702 ANTAAITRFPEARF

-723 GLYGIAPLTEEQEKL
+723 GLYGIAPMPEEQEKL
-738 ENVSTLRSI
+738 ENVSTLRSV
-747 ISQIKNVLPEDTVG
+747 ISQIKHVQAEDTVG
-761 YDRRYKAMT
+761 YNRRFKAKN

-792 IGHFK
+792 IGHLK
-797 VKGKF
+797 VRGKF
-802 APVVGSICMDMTMID
+802 APIVGSICMDMTMID

-823 REGDEVIIF
+823 HEGDEVIIF

-838 TRLADEMGSIPYEI
+838 IRLADEMGSIPYEI
-852 LSGISQRVKRVYY
+852 LSGISQRVKRIYY

>member
-1 LQEEL
+1 
-6 FFEPVNR
+6 
-13 QGAFFQNSAPL
+13 
-24 IGRKTEKEI
+24 
-33 SFKRAMS
+33 MS
-40 KSEYT
+40 KSEYS
-45 IGEIT
+45 ISEIN
-50 RIVKGEL
+50 RIIKGEL
-57 IQESDENAL
+57 ILESDTNTI
-66 ISELV
+66 ISELA
-71 IDSRRLIF
+71 IDSRRLIV
-79 PEGSLFFAL
+79 PEVSIFFAL
-88 ISKRN
+88 TSKRN

-103 NKGVRSFIVETE
+103 EKGVRNFVVESE
-115 PSNLLL
+115 PSNPLLF
-121 LYNANIIKVKNS
+121 YNTNIIKVKNT
-133 LTSLQSL
+133 LLALQAL
-140 AADHRKRFNIPVIG
+140 AAAHRKQFKIPVIG

-175 KNIVRSPKSFNSQI
+175 HNIVRSPKSFNSQI

-196 QMNEDN
+196 QMREDHD
-202 ELAIFEAGISEQ
+202 LAIFEAGISEQ
-214 DEMDHLQSIIQPTI
+214 DEMDHLQPIIQPTI

-239 ENFIN
+239 ENFIS

-251 KLKLFTKVKTLIY
+251 KLKLFTKVKTLVY
-264 CIDQKELQEG
+264 CTDQKELQEG
-274 IIKTGILKNI
+274 IIKTGLLKNI
-284 GTFTWSRKTDADLM
+284 ETFTWSRKNVADLQ
-298 VTSVTN
+298 VTSVHS
-304 DGHYTYLTGIY
+304 DGHFTELTAIY
-315 KNTELKI
+315 KEAEINLA
-322 GIPFT
+322 IPFT

-341 LLLMGFSQLLIARRM
+341 MLLMGYSNALIAKRV

-389 AIALDFLNQ
+389 SIALDFLNQ

-429 LDMKQVNRLIGI
+429 LNQKQVDRLIGI
-441 GKGISRQ
+441 GKGIGRHT
-448 ASLFK
+448 ALFK
-453 MDKEFFNSTE
+453 MEKEFFESTE
-463 DFLDSYTL
+463 DFLNSYSL
-471 SSFANESVLLKGA
+471 NAFANESILLKGA
-484 RLFGFERIS
+484 RIFGFERIT

-506 IDLNALVH
+506 INLNALVH
-514 NLNYYRSKLEPGL
+514 NLNYYRAMLDPGV

-538 GSGSYEIANVL
+538 GSGSFEIANIL

-556 LTVAYTDE
+556 LTVAYADE

-579 MNPDEESFDAMLKYQ
+579 MNPDEESFDAIIKYH

-606 MLETALLRLS
+606 MLEAALLRMTI
-616 PNSQP
+616 NSQP

-627 IDTGMHRLGFDPA
+627 IDTGMHRLGFDPT

-649 KGRPYIVV
+649 KGRPTIIV

-664 AASDNMKNDDF
+664 AASDSAANDDF

-680 SLFRMISE
+680 SLFRMISD
-688 RICYE
+688 RISFE
-693 FEYPILRHI
+693 FDYPILRHI
-702 ANTAAISRFPEARF
+702 ANTAAITRFPEARF

-723 GLYGIAPLTEEQEKL
+723 GLYGIAPLPEEQDYL
-738 ENVSTLRSI
+738 ENVSTLRSV
-747 ISQIKNVLPEDTVG
+747 ISQIKHIIADDTVG
-761 YDRRYKAMT
+761 YNRRFKAKN

-792 IGHFK
+792 IGHLK
-797 VKGKF
+797 VGGKF
-802 APVVGSICMDMTMID
+802 APIVGSICMDMTMID
-817 ITGINA
+817 ITCIKA
-823 REGDEVIIF
+823 QEGDEVIIF

-852 LSGISQRVKRVYY
+852 LTGISQRVKRVYF

>member
-1 LQEEL
+1 
-6 FFEPVNR
+6 
-13 QGAFFQNSAPL
+13 
-24 IGRKTEKEI
+24 
-33 SFKRAMS
+33 MS
-40 KSEYT
+40 KSEYS
-45 IGEIT
+45 ISEIT
-50 RIVKGEL
+50 KIIKGVL
-57 IQESDENAL
+57 IHESDSNAL
-66 ISELV
+66 IRELA
-71 IDSRRLIF
+71 IDSRRLIM

-88 ISKRN
+88 TSKRN

-103 NKGVRSFIVETE
+103 EKGVRNFVVETE

-121 LYNANIIKVKNS
+121 LYNANIILVKNT
-133 LTSLQSL
+133 LFALQAL
-140 AADHRKRFNIPVIG
+140 AAAHRKQFNIPVIG

-161 TIVKEWLYQLLNES
+161 TMVKEWLYQLLNES

-196 QMNEDN
+196 QMREDHD
-202 ELAIFEAGISEQ
+202 LAIFEAGISEP
-214 DEMDHLQSIIQPTI
+214 DEMDHLQPIIQPTI

-244 RTQKAGE
+244 RIQKAGE
-251 KLKLFTKVKTLIY
+251 KFKLFTKVKTLVY
-264 CIDQKELQEG
+264 SIDQKELQEG
-274 IIKTGILKNI
+274 IIKTGLLKNI
-284 GTFTWSRKTDADLM
+284 ETFTWSRKVAADLQIL
-298 VTSVTN
+298 SVEP
-304 DGHYTYLTGIY
+304 DGHFTQLNGIY
-315 KNTELKI
+315 KGTEI
-322 GIPFT
+322 SIEIPFT

-341 LLLMGFSQLLIARRM
+341 MLLMDYSNMLIAKRM
-356 RTLQPL
+356 RMLQPL

-389 AIALDFLNQ
+389 SIALDFLNQ

-417 SDSHLYHEVSEL
+417 SENHLYSEVSEL
-429 LDMKQVNRLIGI
+429 LNQKKIDRLIGI

-453 MDKEFFNSTE
+453 VEKEFFNTTE
-463 DFLDSYTL
+463 EFLDSYSL
-471 SSFANESVLLKGA
+471 NAFANESILLKGA
-484 RLFGFERIS
+484 RMYGFERIT

-506 IDLNALVH
+506 IDLSALVH
-514 NLNYYRSKLEPGL
+514 NLNYYRSKLDPGT

-538 GSGSYEIANVL
+538 GSGSFEIANIL

-556 LTVAYTDE
+556 LTVAYADE
-564 GVELRKAGIK
+564 GIELRKAGIK

-579 MNPDEESFDAMLKYQ
+579 MNPDEESFDAIIKYQ

-606 MLETALLRLS
+606 MLEASLLKLS
-616 PNSQP
+616 VNSPP

-627 IDTGMHRLGFDPA
+627 IDTGMHRLGFDPV

-649 KGRPYIVV
+649 KDRPHIIV

-664 AASDNMKNDDF
+664 AASDSPANDDF

-680 SLFRMISE
+680 SLFKMISE
-688 RICYE
+688 RISFE

-702 ANTAAISRFPEARF
+702 ANTAAITRFPEARF

-723 GLYGIAPLTEEQEKL
+723 GLYGIAPMPEEQEKL

-747 ISQIKNVLPEDTVG
+747 ISQIKHVQSDDTVG
-761 YDRRYKAMT
+761 YNRRFKAKN

-792 IGHFK
+792 IGHLK
-797 VKGKF
+797 VRGKY
-802 APVVGSICMDMTMID
+802 AAIVGSICMDMTMID
-817 ITGINA
+817 VTSINA
-823 REGDEVIIF
+823 HEGDEVIIF

-852 LSGISQRVKRVYY
+852 LTGISQRVKRVYF

>member
-1 LQEEL
+1 
-6 FFEPVNR
+6 
-13 QGAFFQNSAPL
+13 
-24 IGRKTEKEI
+24 
-33 SFKRAMS
+33 MS

-45 IGEIT
+45 ISEIVK
-50 RIVKGEL
+50 IIKGEL
-57 IQESDENAL
+57 IHEGDANAR
-66 ISELV
+66 ISELA
-71 IDSRRLIF
+71 IDSRRLIA
-79 PEGSLFFAL
+79 PETSLFFAL
-88 ISKRN
+88 TSKRN

-103 NKGVRSFIVETE
+103 EKGVRNFVVEAD

-121 LYNANIIKVKNS
+121 LYNANIIKVKNTLS
-133 LTSLQSL
+133 ALQML
-140 AADHRKRFNIPVIG
+140 ATAHRKQFKIPVIG

-175 KNIVRSPKSFNSQI
+175 KSIVRSPKSFNSQI

-196 QMNEDN
+196 QMRDDH
-202 ELAIFEAGISEQ
+202 ELAIFEAGISEP
-214 DEMDHLQSIIQPTI
+214 DEMDHLQPIIQPTI

-244 RTQKAGE
+244 RIQKAGE
-251 KLKLFTKVKTLIY
+251 KFKLFTKVKTLVY

-274 IIKTGILKNI
+274 IIKTGLLKNI
-284 GTFTWSRKTDADLM
+284 ETFTWSRKEAADLQ
-298 VTSVTN
+298 VILVKP
-304 DGHYTYLTGIY
+304 DGHNTQINALY
-315 KNTELKI
+315 KGNEI
-322 GIPFT
+322 SISIPFT
-327 DEASIENAIHCWAT
+327 DVASIENAIHCWSVM
-341 LLLMGFSQLLIARRM
+341 LLLGFGDALIAKRM
-356 RTLQPL
+356 LALHPL

-398 QKQHRKK
+398 QKQHRKR

-417 SDSHLYHEVSEL
+417 SENHLYSEVNEL
-429 LDMKQVNRLIGI
+429 LNQKQVDRLIGI

-453 MDKEFFNSTE
+453 IEKEFFNTTE
-463 DFLDSYTL
+463 EFLDSY
-471 SSFANESVLLKGA
+471 SVGAFANESILLKGA
-484 RLFGFERIS
+484 RIFGFERIT
-493 ESLQQKT
+493 EALQQKT

-514 NLNYYRSKLEPGL
+514 NLNYYRSKLEPGV
-527 KVMAMVKAFSY
+527 KVMGMVKAFSY

-556 LTVAYTDE
+556 LTVAYADE

-579 MNPDEESFDAMLKYQ
+579 MNPEDESFDAIIKYQ

-606 MLETALLRLS
+606 MLEATLLRLS
-616 PNSQP
+616 VNSHP
-621 VGIHIK
+621 VGIHLK
-627 IDTGMHRLGFDPA
+627 IDTGMHRLGFDPV
-640 EVDELINQI
+640 EVDELINQLKDRSQI
-649 KGRPYIVV
+649 RI

-664 AASDNMKNDDF
+664 AASDSPANDDF
-675 TRHQI
+675 TRHQV
-680 SLFRMISE
+680 SLFRMISD
-688 RICYE
+688 RICSE
-693 FEYPILRHI
+693 FDYPILRHI
-702 ANTAAISRFPEARF
+702 ANTAAITRFPEAQF

-723 GLYGIAPLTEEQEKL
+723 GLYGIAPMPDEQEKL
-738 ENVSTLRSI
+738 QNVSTLRSI
-747 ISQIKNVLPEDTVG
+747 ISQIKHVPADDTIG
-761 YDRRYKAMT
+761 YNRRYKAKND
-770 ETTIAI
+770 TTIAI

-792 IGHFK
+792 IGHLK
-797 VKGKF
+797 VRGKY
-802 APVVGSICMDMTMID
+802 APIVGSICMDMTMID
-817 ITGINA
+817 ITCIKA
-823 REGDEVIIF
+823 HEGDEVLIF

-852 LSGISQRVKRVYY
+852 LTGISQRVKRVYY